1 MRKLLVGTQTRVQ
14 TKTLQRRKHE
24 RRKTTLFLRRNKAQ
38 RIFKVEKVFP
48 ILMES
53 KSNQNEETPNATRQR

>member
-24 RRKTTLFLRRNKAQ
+24 RRKTIRRNKAQ